1 MSHSIKKKINNVL
14 QESRKLNAPT
24 GINSII
30 NFYDISKT
38 LVYNIAKLNLC
49 NHECF

>member
-14 QESRKLNAPT
+14 QESKKLSAPT
-24 GINSII
+24 GINAII

-38 LVYNIAKLNLC
+38 LVYNITKLNLC